1 MVKKVDTLEGKTKS
15 EKVYEFLRAKILAA
29 EYKPGDR
36 IVIREIARQ
45 LEVSDIPVRE
55 AIKKLTA
62 DGLLEIKSHSG
73 ARIAPLNLKNL
84 EEMFLIR
91 LELEPL
97 ATRLA
102 AKSATDEEITLLE
115 NLVLEMEQHLKDND
129 IEEYTKANRAFHKEL
144 YRSSHAPVLIEIIEN
159 LYLRSENSKS
169 IFQHDPDRLLASNE
183 EHQAIV
189 NALKN
194 KDEENAAKLV
204 HAQKEHGF
212 KVVLNALKVS
222 SQFWGEN

>member
-1 MVKKVDTLEGKTKS
+1 MVKKIDTLDGKTKS

-36 IVIREIARQ
+36 LIIRKIARQ

-73 ARIAPLNLKNL
+73 ARIAPFNIKNL

-102 AKSATDEEITLLE
+102 AKSATNEEIMLLE
-115 NLVLEMEQHLKDND
+115 NLVLEMEQHLKNND
-129 IEEYTKANRAFHKEL
+129 IEEYTHTNREFHKQL

-183 EHQAIV
+183 EHLAIV

-194 KDEENAAKLV
+194 KDEENASKLIF
-204 HAQKEHGF
+204 AQKEHGF